1 MGDEATSFN
10 IYDMRTGRLA
20 ARIGTDETV
29 QGAGDPEAEATL
41 KALMQQEIV
50 VREEQLNLDP
60 EDEDEE
66 IDLFPEETMCY
77 IDLITLRPGDPR
89 HLKAFLL
96 RLPYVSHYE
105 VRP

>member
-1 MGDEATSFN
+1 MSDETTSFN

-20 ARIGTDETV
+20 ARIYSDGTV
-29 QGAGDPEAEATL
+29 QSEGDAEAGATL
-41 KALMQQEIV
+41 TDLMQREIV
-50 VREEQLNLDP
+50 IREEQLNFDS

-66 IDLFPEETMCY
+66 IDVFPEETMCY

-96 RLPYVSHYE
+96 RLPYVTYYE